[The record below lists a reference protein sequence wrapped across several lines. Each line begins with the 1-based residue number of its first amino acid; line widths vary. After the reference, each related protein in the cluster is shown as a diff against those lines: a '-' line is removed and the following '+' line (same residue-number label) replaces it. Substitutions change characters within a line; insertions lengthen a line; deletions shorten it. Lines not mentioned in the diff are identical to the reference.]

1 MAEPSNKTIT
11 TLPWGS
17 DTITIKGTNTGIN
30 HLTVLYDGDNLP
42 IIDFLNNSLMA
53 EYAFLYET
61 IMSKYEA
68 KLKSGN
74 ILDHNFPETAT
85 TCKKIDPMQYQSDT
99 SLPDQELIEALLKEY
114 HTCLDYLKEHF
125 KQYAAHVER
134 WLNSLPAEVRRS
146 Q

>member
-11 TLPWGS
+11 TLPWGN
-17 DTITIKGTNTGIN
+17 DTITIKGANTGIN

-61 IMSKYEA
+61 IMSRYEA

-74 ILDHNFPETAT
+74 ILDHNFPETVIP
-85 TCKKIDPMQYQSDT
+85 CKKIDALQYQSDT
-99 SLPDQELIEALLKEY
+99 PPADKELIESLLRKY
-114 HTCLDYLKEHF
+114 RTRLDYLKDHF
-125 KQYAAHVER
+125 KQYETHVDR
-134 WLNSLPAEVRRS
+134 WFSSLPEHEKKL
-146 Q
+146 